1 MKKFLVFLV
10 VLITVLGTIVYYRI
24 PKYHEINSVGFIFP
38 ESINDQ
44 TWGTEGYKAVL
55 DIVQDYDTNFYIQE
69 NIDNEEKTKLVLNE
83 FLHRDVSIIYG
94 QGSMYE
100 KIFNEYAKKY
110 PDVHFVF
117 TNGKSKHKN
126 VSALNVEAYSMG
138 FFAGYLASHE
148 SKTHKIGV
156 IGAFDYQPEIK
167 GFMDGAYYENKKTII
182 QASFVKTWEYNN
194 DVGVITKKMI
204 ENDVDVFYPA
214 ADGINSEV
222 MGIVKDYD
230 RKAIGYIT
238 DQSYLGDFVL
248 ASTEQ
253 DISKLY
259 QDIARE
265 YSEGRLIGGTKY
277 YGMKDNITSLHGY
290 SPLVTSSTIEKMDKL
305 IEEYKKTGK
314 LPNGKKAPEN
324 NVNVYLESDT
334 EKQRTSI

>member
-10 VLITVLGTIVYYRI
+10 VLFTVLGTIVYFKI
-24 PKYHEINSVGFIFP
+24 PKYNEINSVGFIFP
-38 ESINDQ
+38 DSINDQ

-55 DIVQDYDTNFYIQE
+55 DIVQEYDSNFYIQE

-83 FLHRDVSIIYG
+83 LLDRDVSIIYG

-100 KIFNEYAKKY
+100 KVFNDYAQKY

-117 TNGKSKHKN
+117 TNGVSKHKN
-126 VSALNVEAYSMG
+126 VSALNIEAYSMG
-138 FFAGYLASHE
+138 FFAGYLASRE
-148 SKTHKIGV
+148 SKSHKIGV

-182 QASFVKTWEYNN
+182 QASFMKTWEYNI

-222 MGIVKDYD
+222 MGIIKEYD

-248 ASTEQ
+248 ASTVQ

-265 YSEGRLIGGTKY
+265 YSEGRLAGGTKF
-277 YGMKDNITSLHGY
+277 YGMEDKISELHGY
-290 SPLVTSSTIEKMDKL
+290 SPLVSSSTIEKMDRL
-305 IEEYKKTGK
+305 IEEYKRTDK
-314 LPNGKKAPEN
+314 LPNGKTTPKNDINA
-324 NVNVYLESDT
+324 YLELDA
-334 EKQRTSI
+334 EK

>member
-10 VLITVLGTIVYYRI
+10 VLFTVLGTIVYFKI
-24 PKYHEINSVGFIFP
+24 PKYNEINSVGFIFP
-38 ESINDQ
+38 DSINDQ

-55 DIVQDYDTNFYIQE
+55 DIVQEYDSNFYIQE

-83 FLHRDVSIIYG
+83 LLDRDVSIIYG

-100 KIFNEYAKKY
+100 KVFNDYAQKY

-117 TNGKSKHKN
+117 TNGVSKHKN
-126 VSALNVEAYSMG
+126 VSALNIEAYSMG
-138 FFAGYLASHE
+138 FFAGYLASRE
-148 SKTHKIGV
+148 SKSHKIGV

-182 QASFVKTWEYNN
+182 QASFMKTWEYNI

-222 MGIVKDYD
+222 MGIIKEYD

-248 ASTEQ
+248 ASTVQ

-265 YSEGRLIGGTKY
+265 YSEGRLAGGTKF
-277 YGMKDNITSLHGY
+277 YGMEDKISELHGY
-290 SPLVTSSTIEKMDKL
+290 SPLVSSSTIEKMDRL
-305 IEEYKKTGK
+305 IEAYKRTDK
-314 LPNGKKAPEN
+314 LPNGKTTPKNDINA
-324 NVNVYLESDT
+324 YLELDA
-334 EKQRTSI
+334 EK

>member
-10 VLITVLGTIVYYRI
+10 VLFTVLGTIVYFKI
-24 PKYHEINSVGFIFP
+24 PKYNEINSVGFIFP
-38 ESINDQ
+38 DSINDQ

-55 DIVQDYDTNFYIQE
+55 DIVQEYDSNFYIQE

-83 FLHRDVSIIYG
+83 LLDRDVSIIYG

-100 KIFNEYAKKY
+100 KVFNDYAQKY

-117 TNGKSKHKN
+117 TNGVSKHKN
-126 VSALNVEAYSMG
+126 VSALNIEAYSMG
-138 FFAGYLASHE
+138 FFAGYLASRE
-148 SKTHKIGV
+148 SKSHKIGV

-182 QASFVKTWEYNN
+182 QASFMKTWEYNI

-222 MGIVKDYD
+222 MGIIKEYD

-248 ASTEQ
+248 ASTVQ

-265 YSEGRLIGGTKY
+265 YSEGRLAGGTKF
-277 YGMKDNITSLHGY
+277 YGMKDKISELHGY
-290 SPLVTSSTIEKMDKL
+290 SPLVSSSTIEKMDRL
-305 IEEYKKTGK
+305 IEEYKRTDK
-314 LPNGKKAPEN
+314 LPNGKTTPKNDINA
-324 NVNVYLESDT
+324 YLELDA
-334 EKQRTSI
+334 EK